1 MLHTESDRRCGTERV
16 WLVRLVQ
23 TRHERS
29 DPLASSPAPPL
40 GRGGQG
46 MRLMY
51 HHSSLGLQTLL
62 IRQGYSIGQ
71 GRVWGVTLL
80 QSVLHTCTYLCP
92 YIHRELFTLMDG
104 GEVALDWADPW
115 REEEEEDSPVLLI
128 LPGITGKYHFL
139 VGLRQ

>member
-29 DPLASSPAPPL
+29 DPLASSPDPSDQA
-40 GRGGQG
+40 
-46 MRLMY
+46 RL
-51 HHSSLGLQTLL
+51 LNWARKGL
-62 IRQGYSIGQ
+62 
-71 GRVWGVTLL
+71 GVTLL

>member
-1 MLHTESDRRCGTERV
+1 MLHTESDQRCGTERV
-16 WLVRLVQ
+16 WVVRLVQ
-23 TRHERS
+23 TRRERS
-29 DPLASSPAPPL
+29 DHLASSPAPPPSSH
-40 GRGGQG
+40 
-46 MRLMY
+46 
-51 HHSSLGLQTLL
+51 HHSLLGLQTLL

-80 QSVLHTCTYLCP
+80 QSVLHTWTYLCP

-128 LPGITGKYHFL
+128 LPGITGKDHFL